1 MRLWAVP
8 APRPIERRR
17 YVAGVDDMALMLG
30 ISALTG
36 GGSALAGMMGNQNR
50 KGGGYDIIYPS
61 QPSYNESR
69 QRLESDWLTQQFN
82 RMQAGQYP
90 AWYQGIAP
98 QIRQQQ
104 QLGLNQAY
112 YGDQFTPGILNQT
125 SAYDASRGLGTGAA
139 ASKSY
144 GSQMQKY
151 AQQNQMIENYISQLG
166 YNAMQS
172 DAYQIPQ
179 LSNALS
185 ADTRA
190 WNTPA
195 MTNYVQ
201 PQPNAWDSV
210 SSILGNI
217 SGAVPWAMAGQNT
230 TSTSSGNPTQSQV
243 SNNELFA
250 NSVQGNPYAS
260 AYGVNNGTMTG
271 MQYPG
276 LPSSWGDMSMAGY
289 GQPSFA
295 SNVGSAFDPG
305 QNYSIAYTGGQRSLQ
320 PWVGQAA
327 SGISQAMNY
336 MNPYSQIMNY
346 GQNLGKKLINN
357 VLYQ

>member
-1 MRLWAVP
+1 MRLWAIP
-8 APRPIERRR
+8 APRPIERKR
-17 YVAGVDDMALMLG
+17 YVMGVDDMALMLG

-69 QRLESDWLTQQFN
+69 QRLQSDWLTQQFN
-82 RMQAGQYP
+82 RMQAGQFP

-190 WNTPA
+190 WNTPV
-195 MTNYVQ
+195 MSNYVL
-201 PQPNAWDSV
+201 PQQNGWDSV
-210 SSILGNI
+210 SSILGNV
-217 SGAVPWAMAGQNT
+217 SSAVPWAMSNM
-230 TSTSSGNPTQSQV
+230 TSTTSGNPTQSQV
-243 SNNELFA
+243 SNDQLFT
-250 NSVQGNPYAS
+250 NSVQGNPYYN
-260 AYGVNNGTMTG
+260 AYGVNNGNITG
-271 MQYPG
+271 MSYSG
-276 LPSSWGDMSMAGY
+276 LPSSWGGVSMDGY

-295 SNVGSAFDPG
+295 SNVTSAFDPG
-305 QNYSIAYTGGQRSLQ
+305 QSYSFNTGGAQKTLQ
-320 PWVGQAA
+320 PWVGQAV
-327 SGISQAMNY
+327 SGLSQGMNY
-336 MNPYSQIMNY
+336 MMNPYSQAMNY
-346 GQNLGKKLINN
+346 GQNLGKNLMNN
-357 VLYQ
+357 ILYQ